1 MKNEIALPE
10 SISPDE
16 LLARS
21 IFCGFERKS
30 LKTKIDIDNN
40 IARPSLFIDNRN
52 PWELSVNRI
61 SYYEGDKH
69 TLGIEHYKK
78 HPTHYGYSGYAE
90 IAARDVF
97 EIGCSIEK
105 DDVKGTNPFHA
116 NIKYPAENPKEKC
129 MACAVKLAFKSTLI
143 LHNNVKIT

>member
-1 MKNEIALPE
+1 MKNAIALPE

-52 PWELSVNRI
+52 PWELCKS
-61 SYYEGDKH
+61 
-69 TLGIEHYKK
+69 LGKPLK
-78 HPTHYGYSGYAE
+78 S
-90 IAARDVF
+90 
-97 EIGCSIEK
+97 
-105 DDVKGTNPFHA
+105 
-116 NIKYPAENPKEKC
+116 
-129 MACAVKLAFKSTLI
+129 LAKPSKS
-143 LHNNVKIT
+143 